1 MNILMTL
8 ANPFT
13 HDARVYNEAR
23 SLIKNGH
30 NVTVLAWDRNN
41 ENPSSEI
48 IDGIEIVRCY
58 NTKLMKFVKY
68 DIFKMYLWWNNGFKK
83 AFELNKKKHFEVI
96 HSHDLSSL
104 SIGVKLKK
112 KLGLPLIYD
121 AHEIFGYMI
130 INDVPKYFVKKAFST
145 EKKLIKYVDY
155 IITVNKP
162 LQDYFRSITDKPI
175 TIVMN
180 CKQLQ
185 ETQYKP
191 TNNSKFT
198 LLYLGNLDKNR
209 FLLELVDVVKEL
221 PQVYCIIGGKGKP
234 KYVKSL
240 KEKSATVQNVDFIGL
255 IPMNE
260 VLPMTKKADLVICM
274 TSPNALCGRQ
284 ASANKQFEAMVC
296 GRPIICTKGTY
307 PGQSTLK
314 EKCGLV
320 ATFSKEDLKKAIIKI
335 RDNSALRE
343 ELGRNAL
350 NAAIREYNWEK
361 QEKKLI
367 KVYEEIENYKRNNK

>member
-1 MNILMTL
+1 MTL

-23 SLIKNGH
+23 SLVKKGH

-41 ENPSSEI
+41 ENPPLEI
-48 IDGIEIVRCY
+48 IDGIEIVRSY
-58 NTKLMKFVKY
+58 NTKFMNLVKN
-68 DIFKMYLWWNNGFKK
+68 DIFRMYLWWTKGYKDAVQLHK
-83 AFELNKKKHFEVI
+83 TKHFEII

-104 SIGVKLKK
+104 SIGVKLKR
-112 KLGLPLIYD
+112 KLGIPLIYD

-130 INDVPKYFVKKAFST
+130 SKDVPKFFVKRAFST
-145 EKKLIKYVDY
+145 EKKLIRKVDH

-162 LQDYFRSITDKPI
+162 LQEYFKSISDKPI

-185 ETQYKP
+185 ETKYQP

-221 PQVYCIIGGKGKP
+221 YNVYCIIGGKGKP
-234 KYVKSL
+234 KYVESL
-240 KEKSATVQNVDFIGL
+240 KEKISTTKNVDFMGL

-260 VLPMTKKADLVICM
+260 VLAMTKKADLVICM
-274 TSPNALCGRQ
+274 TSPAALCGSQ

-307 PGQSTLK
+307 PGQTTLK

-320 ATFSKEDLKKAIIKI
+320 SDFSKESLKKAIIKL
-335 RDNSALRE
+335 RDDQAFRE

-350 NAAIREYNWEK
+350 NAAVREYNWEK
-361 QEKKLI
+361 QEKNLI
-367 KVYEEIENYKRNNK
+367 KVYEEMENYKSDNK